1 MTTTHSFTDTDLRSA
16 VAAAVR
22 APSMHN
28 SQPWRFR
35 LRAGGIEVR
44 IDPSRRLPASDP
56 VGWAARIACGAAL
69 FNLRLALAV
78 AGTPAQV
85 RLRPYPTEPDVLARL
100 VPVQPRPATPTEQQ
114 LYDAIPR
121 RHSNR
126 APFFPNPVPTEAR
139 WAMVEAARVE
149 NAWLELVIGGGPV
162 AAVAE
167 IVQEANRALQRDPGY
182 RAELARWIRRE
193 PAPDGVPSS
202 AAGPV
207 GEPHDLLP
215 QRPFGDRNRA
225 PGRDFE
231 AEPLVAVLGSAG
243 DTVGDQVTAGQA
255 LQRLLLTATEKG
267 LAASM
272 YSQPIEVPSAR
283 EQLRLA
289 LGRFGAPQMVI
300 RIGYGQPG
308 WPTPRRNIDEV
319 VDHEVEEP

>member
-1 MTTTHSFTDTDLRSA
+1 MTTTHSFTDTDLHTA

-22 APSMHN
+22 APSLHN

-35 LRAGGIEVR
+35 LRGGGIEVK
-44 IDPSRRLPASDP
+44 IDPARRLPASDP
-56 VGWAARIACGAAL
+56 HDWAARIACGAAV

-78 AGTPAQV
+78 AGTPAEV
-85 RLRPYPTEPDVLARL
+85 RLRPYPTERDVLVRL
-100 VPVQPRPATPTEQQ
+100 EPVEPRPPTPTERQ
-114 LYDAIPR
+114 LYDAIAR

-126 APFFPNPVPTEAR
+126 APFFPNPVPTDAR
-139 WAMVEAARVE
+139 WALVEAARAE
-149 NAWLELVIGGGPV
+149 NAWLELVIGSGPV

-167 IVQEANRALQRDPGY
+167 IVREANRALQRDAGY

-207 GEPHDLLP
+207 AEPHDLLP
-215 QRPFGDRNRA
+215 QRPFGDRSRA

-231 AEPLVAVLGSAG
+231 AEPLVAVLGSAH
-243 DTVGDQVTAGQA
+243 DTVGDQLAAGQA
-255 LQRLLLTATEKG
+255 LQRVLLTATDKG

-289 LGRFGAPQMVI
+289 LGRFGSPQMVI

-308 WPTPRRNIDEV
+308 WPTPRRDVDEV
-319 VDHEVEEP
+319 IDDEVEEP